1 MREVFAIYWKEIS
14 DAMRD
19 RRTLL
24 MVLASSLLLVP
35 VLLFVFSTV
44 MSQVESQA
52 VDRSVTVVNI
62 KDAPSLENYIL
73 RQGYEIKTAPAD
85 YEEKSRSKELI
96 KPVLLIPENFEQDLQ
111 SAKRVELEIAYDTS
125 NRQAEMGLGPLRQ
138 LLNGYA
144 RERSSLD
151 LMMRGVSPDLLQSIS
166 VKERHISRPDERR
179 VTITA
184 ALPMVL
190 IMAIVMGGMFAA
202 IDSTAGERE
211 RGSLE
216 PLMMNPVSG
225 FQLAIGKTAA
235 VASVSVLIVIL
246 TVSSFFPAQLLIA
259 NEALRAEFQFGIKD
273 ALAFMIV
280 LIPLAAA
287 LSSLQVALSLTC
299 KSFKEANVRNQLL
312 SLAVSFMPMFFIVN
326 PGKEPAWLG
335 WVPVM
340 AQTQMMNQ
348 VLKGELVTLNAI
360 GLALLV
366 CSVIVAG
373 SLLFVSRKMREV
385 VME

>member
-1 MREVFAIYWKEIS
+1 MREILAIYWKEIS

-19 RRTLL
+19 RRTLM

-35 VLLFVFSTV
+35 VMLFVFSTI

-52 VDRSVTVVNI
+52 VDRTVMVVNI
-62 KDAPSLENYIL
+62 KDAPGLENYIL
-73 RQGYEIKTAPAD
+73 RQGYQIKSAPAD
-85 YEEKSRSKELI
+85 YEEKSRSKELT
-96 KPVLLIPENFEQDLQ
+96 KPVLLIAENFEDTLEQ
-111 SAKRVELEIAYDTS
+111 AKRVELEIAYDTS
-125 NRQAEMGLGPLRQ
+125 NRQAEMGIGPLRR
-138 LLNGYA
+138 LLNGYVQ
-144 RERSSLD
+144 ERSGLD
-151 LMMRGVSPDLLQSIS
+151 LMMRGVSPELLQMIT
-166 VKERHISRPDERR
+166 VKERHISRPDERK

-184 ALPMVL
+184 MLPMVL
-190 IMAIVMGGMFAA
+190 VMAIVMGGMFAA

-225 FQLAIGKTAA
+225 LQLALGKTAA

-246 TVSSFFPAQLLIA
+246 TVSSFFPAQSVIA
-259 NEALRAEFQFGIKD
+259 NEALRAEFQFGVKD
-273 ALAFMIV
+273 ALAFLLV
-280 LIPLAAA
+280 LVPLAAA
-287 LSSLQVALSLTC
+287 LSALQVALSLTC
-299 KSFKEANVRNQLL
+299 KTFKEANVRNQLL
-312 SLAVSFMPMFFIVN
+312 SLTVSFLPLFFILN

-348 VLKGELVTLNAI
+348 VLKGELVSLSSI
-360 GLALLV
+360 GIALVV
-366 CSVIVAG
+366 CSAIVVA
-373 SLLFVSRKMREV
+373 SLLFVAKKMRQV

>member
-52 VDRSVTVVNI
+52 VDRSVMAVNI

-96 KPVLLIPENFEQDLQ
+96 KPVLLVPENFEQDLQ

-144 RERSSLD
+144 RERSSLE

-235 VASVSVLIVIL
+235 VATVSVLIVIL

-348 VLKGELVTLNAI
+348 VLKGELVALNAI

-366 CSVIVAG
+366 CSVIVVA

>member
-1 MREVFAIYWKEIS
+1 MREIIAIYWKEIS

-19 RRTLL
+19 RRTLM

-35 VLLFVFSTV
+35 MLLFVFSTV

-52 VDRSVTVVNI
+52 IDRSVMVVNI
-62 KDAPSLENYIL
+62 QDAPSLENYIL
-73 RQGYEIKTAPAD
+73 RQGYQIKPAPAD
-85 YEEKSRSKELI
+85 YEEKSRTKELI
-96 KPVLLIPENFEQDLQ
+96 KPVLLVPAHFEEDAAQL
-111 SAKRVELEIAYDTS
+111 KHVELEIAYDTS
-125 NRQAEMGLGPLRQ
+125 NRQAEMGLNPLRR
-138 LLNGYA
+138 LLNGYVQ
-144 RERSSLD
+144 ERNSMN
-151 LMMRGVSPDLLQSIS
+151 LMMRGISTDVLQSVA

-179 VTITA
+179 VTITGM
-184 ALPMVL
+184 LPMVL

-225 FQLAIGKTAA
+225 LQLAIGKTAA

-246 TVSSFFPAQLLIA
+246 TVSSFFPAQSVIA
-259 NEALRAEFQFGIKD
+259 NEALRAEFQFGVKD
-273 ALAFMIV
+273 ALAFLLV
-280 LIPLAAA
+280 LVPLAAA

-299 KSFKEANVRNQLL
+299 KTFKEANVRNQLL
-312 SLAVSFMPMFFIVN
+312 SLTVSFLPLFFILN

-348 VLKGELVTLNAI
+348 VLKGELVASNSI
-360 GLALLV
+360 GIALLV
-366 CSVIVAG
+366 SCLIVGA
-373 SLLFVSRKMREV
+373 SLFFVSRKMREV

>member
-24 MVLASSLLLVP
+24 MVLTSSLLLVP

-52 VDRSVTVVNI
+52 VDRSVMAVNM
-62 KDAPSLENYIL
+62 KDAPGLENYIL
-73 RQGYEIKTAPAD
+73 RQGYEIKSAPVD

-96 KPVLLIPENFEQDLQ
+96 KPVLLVPENFEQDLS

-138 LLNGYA
+138 LLNGYV
-144 RERSSLD
+144 RERTGLD
-151 LMMRGVSPDLLQSIS
+151 LMMRGISPDLLQSIS

-184 ALPMVL
+184 MLPLVL

-246 TVSSFFPAQLLIA
+246 TVSSFFPAQSIIA

-312 SLAVSFMPMFFIVN
+312 SLAVSFMPMFFVIN

-348 VLKGELVTLNAI
+348 VLKGELVSLNAI
-360 GLALLV
+360 GIALLV
-366 CSVIVAG
+366 CCAIVAA

>member
-1 MREVFAIYWKEIS
+1 MREILAIYSKEIS

-19 RRTLL
+19 RRTLM

-35 VLLFVFSTV
+35 LLLFVFSTV

-52 VDRSVTVVNI
+52 VDRSVLAVNM

-73 RQGYEIKTAPAD
+73 RQGYQIKQAPAD
-85 YEEKSRSKELI
+85 YEEKSRNKELT
-96 KPVLLIPENFEQDLQ
+96 KPVLIVADNFEENLAQL
-111 SAKRVELEIAYDTS
+111 KKVELEIAYDTS
-125 NRQAEMGLGPLRQ
+125 NRQAEMGLRPLRT
-138 LLNGYA
+138 LLNGYVQ
-144 RERSSLD
+144 ERSGLA
-151 LMMRGVSPDLLQSIS
+151 LMMRGVSAEVLQAVE

-179 VTITA
+179 VTITGM
-184 ALPMVL
+184 LPMVL

-225 FQLAIGKTAA
+225 LQLAIGKTAA

-246 TVSSFFPAQLLIA
+246 TVSSFFPAQSLIA
-259 NEALRAEFQFGIKD
+259 NEALRAEFQFAWKD
-273 ALAFMIV
+273 ALAFLVV

-287 LSSLQVALSLTC
+287 LSALQVALSLTC
-299 KSFKEANVRNQLL
+299 KTFKEANVRNQLL
-312 SLAVSFMPMFFIVN
+312 SLVVSFMPMFFLLN

-335 WVPVM
+335 WVPIM

-348 VLKGELVTLNAI
+348 VLKGELVSSNAI
-360 GLALLV
+360 AIALSV
-366 CSVIVAG
+366 CCVIVAV

>member
-1 MREVFAIYWKEIS
+1 MREIFAIYWKEIS

-19 RRTLL
+19 RRTLM

-35 VLLFVFSTV
+35 MLLFVFSTV

-52 VDRSVTVVNI
+52 VDRSVMAVNM
-62 KDAPSLENYIL
+62 KDAPGLENYIL
-73 RQGYEIKTAPAD
+73 RQGYQIKPAPVD

-96 KPVLLIPENFEQDLQ
+96 KPVLLVPAHFEDDVAQL
-111 SAKRVELEIAYDTS
+111 KRVELEIAYDTS
-125 NRQAEMGLGPLRQ
+125 NRQAEMGLNPLRR
-138 LLNGYA
+138 LLNGYVQ
-144 RERSSLD
+144 ERSSLN
-151 LMMRGVSPDLLQSIS
+151 LMMRGVSAEVLQAIA

-179 VTITA
+179 VTITGM
-184 ALPMVL
+184 LPMVL

-225 FQLAIGKTAA
+225 LQLAIGKTAA
-235 VASVSVLIVIL
+235 VATVSVLIVVL
-246 TVSSFFPAQLLIA
+246 TVSSFFPAQSVIA
-259 NEALRAEFQFGIKD
+259 NEALQAEFQFGVKD
-273 ALAFMIV
+273 ALAFL
-280 LIPLAAA
+280 LILVPLAAA
-287 LSSLQVALSLTC
+287 LSALQVALSLTC
-299 KSFKEANVRNQLL
+299 KTFKEANVRNQLL
-312 SLAVSFMPMFFIVN
+312 SLTVSFLPLFFILN

-348 VLKGELVTLNAI
+348 VLKGELVATNSIAI
-360 GLALLV
+360 ALLV
-366 CSVIVAG
+366 SCLIVSA
-373 SLLFVSRKMREV
+373 SLLFVSRKMRDV

>member
-1 MREVFAIYWKEIS
+1 MREIIAIYWKEIS

-19 RRTLL
+19 RRTLM

-52 VDRSVTVVNI
+52 VDRTVLAVNM
-62 KDAPSLENYIL
+62 KDAPGLENYIL
-73 RQGYEIKTAPAD
+73 RQGYQIKQAPAD
-85 YEEKSRSKELI
+85 YEEKSRTKELT
-96 KPVLLIPENFEQDLQ
+96 KPVLLIAENFENTLAQ
-111 SAKRVELEIAYDTS
+111 AKRVELEIAYDTS
-125 NRQAEMGLGPLRQ
+125 NRQAEMGLGPLRR
-138 LLNGYA
+138 LLNGYVQ
-144 RERSSLD
+144 ERSGLD
-151 LMMRGVSPDLLQSIS
+151 LMMRGVSPELLQMIA
-166 VKERHISRPDERR
+166 VKERHISRPDERK
-179 VTITA
+179 VTITGM
-184 ALPMVL
+184 LPMVL

-225 FQLAIGKTAA
+225 LQLAVGKTAA

-246 TVSSFFPAQLLIA
+246 TVTSFFPAQSVIA
-259 NEALRAEFQFGIKD
+259 NEALRAEFQFGVKD
-273 ALAFMIV
+273 ALAFLVV
-280 LIPLAAA
+280 LVPLAAA

-299 KSFKEANVRNQLL
+299 KTFKEANVRNQLL
-312 SLAVSFMPMFFIVN
+312 SLTVSFLPLFFILN

-348 VLKGELVTLNAI
+348 VLKGELVSLSAI
-360 GLALLV
+360 AIALAV
-366 CSVIVAG
+366 CSAIVVA
-373 SLLFVSRKMREV
+373 SLLFVAKKMRQV

>member
-1 MREVFAIYWKEIS
+1 MREILAIYWKEIS

-19 RRTLL
+19 RRTLM

-35 VLLFVFSTV
+35 LLLFVFSTI

-52 VDRSVTVVNI
+52 VDRNVLVVNM

-73 RQGYEIKTAPAD
+73 RQGYQIKQAPDD
-85 YEEKSRSKELI
+85 YEEKSRSKDLT
-96 KPVLLIPENFEQDLQ
+96 KPVLLVPANFEEDLAQ
-111 SAKRVELEIAYDTS
+111 LKRVELEIAYDTS
-125 NRQAEMGLGPLRQ
+125 NRQAEMGLNPLRT
-138 LLNGYA
+138 LLNGYVQ
-144 RERSSLD
+144 ERSSLA
-151 LMMRGVSPDLLQSIS
+151 LMMRGVSSEVLQAVA

-184 ALPMVL
+184 MLPMVL

-225 FQLAIGKTAA
+225 MQLAIGKTAA
-235 VASVSVLIVIL
+235 VASVSILIVIL
-246 TVSSFFPAQLLIA
+246 TVSSFFPAQSVIA
-259 NEALRAEFQFGIKD
+259 NEALRAEFQFGWKD
-273 ALAFMIV
+273 ASAFLLI

-287 LSSLQVALSLTC
+287 LSSLQIALSLTC
-299 KSFKEANVRNQLL
+299 KTFKEANVRNQLL
-312 SLAVSFMPMFFIVN
+312 SLAVSFMPMFFVVN

-348 VLKGELVTLNAI
+348 VLKGELVSMNA
-360 GLALLV
+360 LAIASLV
-366 CSVIVAG
+366 SAVIVVA
-373 SLLFVSRKMREV
+373 SLSFVSRKMREV
-385 VME
+385 VMA

>member
-19 RRTLL
+19 RRTLM

-52 VDRSVTVVNI
+52 IDRTVTAVNI

-73 RQGYEIKTAPAD
+73 RQGYEIKTAPVD

-96 KPVLLIPENFEQDLQ
+96 KPVLLVPENFEQDLQ

-138 LLNGYA
+138 LLTGYA

-151 LMMRGVSPDLLQSIS
+151 LMMRGVSPELLQSIS

-184 ALPMVL
+184 MLPMVL

-235 VASVSVLIVIL
+235 VASVSILIVIL
-246 TVSSFFPAQLLIA
+246 TVTSFFPAQAVIA
-259 NEALRAEFQFGIKD
+259 NEALRAEFQFGMKD
-273 ALAFMIV
+273 ALAFLIV
-280 LIPLAAA
+280 LIPLAGA
-287 LSSLQVALSLTC
+287 LSSLQIAISLTC

-326 PGKEPAWLG
+326 PGKEPAWLT

-348 VLKGELVTLNAI
+348 VLKGEAVAI
-360 GLALLV
+360 SSFAIAIAVAL
-366 CSVIVAG
+366 SIMAA
-373 SLLFVSRKMREV
+373 SLIFVSKKMREV
-385 VME
+385 VAQ

>member
-1 MREVFAIYWKEIS
+1 MREVAAIYWKEIS

-19 RRTLL
+19 RRTLM

-35 VLLFVFSTV
+35 MLLFVFSTV

-52 VDRSVTVVNI
+52 IDRTVIAVNM
-62 KDAPSLENYIL
+62 KDAPLLENYIL
-73 RQGYEIKTAPAD
+73 RQGYQIKAAPAD
-85 YEEKSRSKELI
+85 YEDKSRKKELT
-96 KPVLLIPENFEQDLQ
+96 KPVLLIPENFEKEMAQGN
-111 SAKRVELEIAYDTS
+111 RVELEIAYDTS
-125 NRQAEMGLGPLRQ
+125 NRQAEMGLNPLRR
-138 LLNGYA
+138 LLGGFVQEKNG
-144 RERSSLD
+144 LD
-151 LMMRGVSPDLLQSIS
+151 LMMRGVSTELLQSIAI
-166 VKERHISRPDERR
+166 KERHISRPDERK
-179 VTITA
+179 VTITGM
-184 ALPMVL
+184 LPMVL

-225 FQLAIGKTAA
+225 FQLAFGKTAA

-246 TVSSFFPAQLLIA
+246 TVSSFFPAQIVIA
-259 NEALRAEFQFGIKD
+259 NEALQAEFQFGGKD
-273 ALAFMIV
+273 ALAFLFILV
-280 LIPLAAA
+280 PLAAA

-299 KSFKEANVRNQLL
+299 KTFKEANVRNQLL
-312 SLAVSFMPMFFIVN
+312 SLTVSFMPMFFILN
-326 PGKEPAWLG
+326 PGKEPAWLA

-348 VLKGELVTLNAI
+348 VLKGELVGAHPMLIAI
-360 GLALLV
+360 GV
-366 CSVIVAG
+366 CVLIVTA
-373 SLLFVSRKMREV
+373 SLYFVASKMREV